1 MRKLKIILMD
11 ETKDF
16 ISGLPQA
23 AAYKIY
29 YNMKRIA
36 ERERN
41 SELFK
46 KPEGS
51 EIWEFRTLY
60 NKTNYR
66 IFAFW
71 DTVNDTLVVATHGVV
86 KKTQKTPSKEIAKAE
101 AIRIEY
107 FKNKS
112 PL

>member
-1 MRKLKIILMD
+1 MRKFEILLMD

-36 ERERN
+36 EGEHN

-46 KPEGS
+46 KLEGA

-66 IFAFW
+66 IFAF
-71 DTVNDTLVVATHGVV
+71 
-86 KKTQKTPSKEIAKAE
+86 
-101 AIRIEY
+101 
-107 FKNKS
+107 
-112 PL
+112 